1 MGKDSKISWTTHTFN
16 PWWGCVE
23 VSPACDNC
31 YAREVAARYS
41 PGLWGKNAPRKFFP
55 DKHWN
60 DPVRWNK
67 AAKKAGERHRVFCAS
82 MADVCEDRDDL
93 NPQRERLW
101 KLIEATPDLDWMLL
115 TKRPENY
122 RKMLPAHW
130 VIGEKPA
137 RPNVWLGTTAENQR
151 RADERIPHLVSV
163 PAVVYWI
170 SAEPL
175 LGPIDFSRH
184 WSREVETGQL
194 TSAFVHG
201 IDWIIVG
208 GESGNAPRRMDPQWA
223 RDIRRQCEENGA
235 AYHFKQKGR
244 VLSAEMG
251 CKDREGKKLEEW
263 PTEFQIQEFPKP
275 VMV

>member
-1 MGKDSKISWTTHTFN
+1 MGEHSKISWTNHTFN
-16 PWWGCVE
+16 PFWGCTE

-31 YAREVAARYS
+31 YAREVAERFS
-41 PGLWGKNAPRKFFP
+41 PGLWGKDAPRRFFG

-60 DPVRWNK
+60 EPLKWDK

-82 MADVCEDRDDL
+82 MADICEDRRDL
-93 NPQRERLW
+93 DPHRERLW
-101 KLIEATPDLDWMLL
+101 KLIEATPNLDWMLL

-122 RKMLPAHW
+122 RTMLPSRW
-130 VIGEKPA
+130 IIGGNPA

-151 RADERIPHLVSV
+151 RADERIPHLLSV
-163 PAVVYWI
+163 PAAVYWI

-175 LGPIDFSRH
+175 LGPIDFRGH

-194 TSAFVHG
+194 SSAFVHG
-201 IDWIIVG
+201 IDWVIVG
-208 GESGNAPRRMDPQWA
+208 GESGDKPRRMDPQWA
-223 RDIRRQCEENGA
+223 RDIRKQCQENGA

-263 PTEFQIQEFPKP
+263 PAEFQIQEFPKP